1 MRILGPRRVPTSGFH
16 FTVPSLYLFFLGT
29 LHIFVLGSL
38 ARLGLFAASYL
49 LPQLPA
55 LYLSGTH
62 GRRRQMPAFEP
73 QADASVRVITRL
85 GRKMHHRVPPLGVS
99 RGAAMAT
106 QLLPLT
112 WMSKDEALYRLW
124 KSITVPMS
132 SSGVLHNVLI
142 NTPCLS
148 K

>member
-1 MRILGPRRVPTSGFH
+1 MSSVFFEGHQSLYKDRDVTVCGFSARAGSLH
-16 FTVPSLYLFFLGT
+16 PDSTSLYLFFLGT

-85 GRKMHHRVPPLGVS
+85 GRKMHHRVPSLRVS
-99 RGAAMAT
+99 RSAAMAAQAT
-106 QLLPLT
+106 APHL
-112 WMSKDEALYRLW
+112 DEQGR
-124 KSITVPMS
+124 
-132 SSGVLHNVLI
+132 GVI
-142 NTPCLS
+142 
-148 K
+148 

>member
-1 MRILGPRRVPTSGFH
+1 
-16 FTVPSLYLFFLGT
+16 
-29 LHIFVLGSL
+29 
-38 ARLGLFAASYL
+38 
-49 LPQLPA
+49 
-55 LYLSGTH
+55 
-62 GRRRQMPAFEP
+62 
-73 QADASVRVITRL
+73 
-85 GRKMHHRVPPLGVS
+85 MHHRVPPLGVS